1 MDSYTDFIASKTT
14 TAQATGLATV
24 PELNAALFP
33 YQADIVGWALRRGR
47 AAIFADCGMGKT
59 LMQLEWA
66 RAVVEATGG
75 NVLILTPLA
84 VGQQTAR
91 EAERFGIVARV
102 SRDGTVHAGITIANY
117 QSLHKFKASD
127 FAGVVLDESSILKAF
142 SGKTKRMLVETF
154 AQTPFR
160 LACTATPAPNDH
172 TELGNHA
179 EFLGVLDGSQML
191 ARFFIN
197 DTSNSGNY
205 RLKGHAER
213 DFWEWV
219 ASWAVCIAKPSD
231 LLPRNGI
238 PHDDTGFAIPE
249 LIVKQETVE
258 IDLARVQSQKGTL
271 FAMGTLNATDLHSE
285 MRQTADARAQRV
297 ADIIAREPGESW
309 TVWCNT
315 NYEADALMARIA
327 GAVEVRGA
335 DTDESKEAKMSG
347 FESGLHRVL
356 VTKPMIAG
364 FGMNWQHCARVAF
377 VGLSYSY
384 EQLYQSLRR
393 SWRFGQPRAVHAYI
407 VTAETELG
415 VLETVLTKQ
424 AEHAKMQ
431 AAMVAAMRVVQGGAD
446 VTAQVEVGNMEV
458 ASSEKWTAI
467 NGDCVVG
474 VTGLAENSVDF
485 AIFSPPFAN
494 LYVYTDTP
502 ADMGNCDG
510 DAQFFEHFRHLITPM
525 HRAMRPGRIVAIHC
539 KNLVNYAGS
548 SADGMAG
555 IRDFRGDIIRA
566 MTDCGFAFHSEV
578 CIWKCPVTE
587 MQRTKANGLLHKTIK
602 RDSTFSR
609 QGMPDYLLMFRK
621 WPANDAEVEMIAP
634 VTHTPADFPVELWQ
648 QYASPVWFDIDQTD
662 VLNVRIARE
671 DKDEK
676 HLCPLQL
683 GVIRR
688 ALKLWS
694 NPGDL
699 VLSPFMGIGSEGFV
713 SLQEGRRFVGTE
725 LKPSY
730 WKQACA
736 NLALAEKGDGQI
748 PLFGDD

>member
-1 MDSYTDFIASKTT
+1 MNYDDYIASKSNH
-14 TAQATGLATV
+14 ADASGLATV

-33 YQADIVGWALRRGR
+33 YQRDIVGWALRRGR

-66 RAVVEATGG
+66 RCVVAETGG

-84 VGQQTAR
+84 VAGQTAV
-91 EAERFGIVARV
+91 EAARFGIAAAV
-102 SRDGTVHAGITIANY
+102 SRDGTIHDGITIANY
-117 QSLHKFKASD
+117 QSLHKFNT
-127 FAGVVLDESSILKAF
+127 AGFHGIVLDESSILKAF

-154 AQTPFR
+154 VRTPFR

-172 TELGNHA
+172 TELGNHS

-197 DTSNSGNY
+197 DTSQSGNY
-205 RLKGHAER
+205 KLKGHAER
-213 DFWEWV
+213 DFWTWV
-219 ASWAVCIAKPSD
+219 ASWAVCISKPSD
-231 LLPRNGI
+231 LQALDGTV
-238 PHDDTGFAIPE
+238 HDDSGFELPE
-249 LIVKQETVE
+249 LIISQETIR
-258 IDLARVQSQKGTL
+258 IDLARVQAAKGTL
-271 FAMGTLNATDLHSE
+271 FAMGTLNATDLHAE
-285 MRQTADARAQRV
+285 MRQTADARADRV
-297 ADIIAREPGESW
+297 AELIAAEPDESW

-315 NYEADALMARIA
+315 NYEADALMLRIA

-335 DTDESKEAKMSG
+335 DSDESKESKMSG
-347 FESGLHRVL
+347 FENGTHRIL
-356 VTKPMIAG
+356 VTKPKIAG

-393 SWRFGQPRAVHAYI
+393 SWRFGQTRQVKVYI

-415 VLETVLTKQ
+415 VLESVMTKQ
-424 AEHAKMQ
+424 AEHKKMQ
-431 AAMVAAMRVVQGGAD
+431 AAMVAAMRSVQGGAD
-446 VTAQVEVGNMEV
+446 ASAEVEVGNMEEQ
-458 ASSEKWTAI
+458 STERWRAI
-467 NGDCVVG
+467 NGDCVKG
-474 VTGLAENSVDF
+474 VSGLAENSIDF

-502 ADMGNCDG
+502 ADMGNCEN
-510 DAQFFEHFRHLITPM
+510 DAQFFEHFRHLIVPM

-621 WPANDAEVEMIAP
+621 WPKSEAEIEMITP
-634 VTHTPADFPVELWQ
+634 VTHTPEDFPVELWQ
-648 QYASPVWFDIDQTD
+648 QYASPVWMDIDQTD

-694 NPGDL
+694 NPGDV
-699 VLSPFMGIGSEGFV
+699 VLSPFMGIGSEGYV

-736 NLALAEKGDGQI
+736 NLAIAEKGDSQI
-748 PLFGDD
+748 QMFGDAA